1 MTPGPRPKKAIVEA
15 EKIAARRGQ
24 VLDVSRQRG
33 FLCDLLLFPGPQVVF
48 IRVGRSRTH
57 ACEPREIERPFREAI
72 RELRA
77 VPQLATTC
85 REIHLLA
92 PWGAWQYFRIS
103 DNGIIEVRSDG
114 TPVLQAGPGAGAEK
128 TGDAGTGKATGGSQ
142 S

>member
-1 MTPGPRPKKAIVEA
+1 MTRGPRPRKAIEEA

-33 FLCDLLLFPGPQVVF
+33 FLCDLLLFPGPRVVF

-57 ACEPREIERPFREAI
+57 ACEPWEIERQFRGAI

-77 VPQLATTC
+77 VPHGAATC

-103 DNGIIEVRSDG
+103 DDGIIEVRSDG
-114 TPVLQAGPGAGAEK
+114 TPVLQAGAGSGA
-128 TGDAGTGKATGGSQ
+128 GKATEGNPSV
-142 S
+142 

>member
-1 MTPGPRPKKAIVEA
+1 MTPGPRPRKAIGEA
-15 EKIAARRGQ
+15 ETIAARRGQ
-24 VLDVSRQRG
+24 VLDVSFQRG
-33 FLCDLLLFPGPQVVF
+33 FLCDLLLFCGPQVVF

-57 ACEPREIERPFREAI
+57 ACEPWEIERQFRGAI

-77 VPQLATTC
+77 VPHGAATC

-103 DNGIIEVRSDG
+103 DDGIIEVRSDG
-114 TPVLQAGPGAGAEK
+114 TPVLQAGPGSGAGKA
-128 TGDAGTGKATGGSQ
+128 GDAGTGKVIGESF